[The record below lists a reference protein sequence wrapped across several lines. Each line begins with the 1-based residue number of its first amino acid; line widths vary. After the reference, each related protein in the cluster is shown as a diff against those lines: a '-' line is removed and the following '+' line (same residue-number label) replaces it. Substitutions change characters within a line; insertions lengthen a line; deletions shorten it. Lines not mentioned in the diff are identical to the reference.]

1 LILPLFLSCIRKNKQ
16 MKIAL
21 LIIDAQKSAVIK
33 PEIAQNIEKL
43 QYSYDVVYVSK
54 YTNTGSPILRILD
67 WSGYDDE
74 TLIFKPKENAVI
86 FTKTGYSSYL
96 PEMKNFDEI
105 HICGFDTEA
114 CVYKTAM
121 DLIENNIRPIVLKD
135 YCYSSDDAMHTMG
148 LKILEKNIG
157 IRNIK

>member
-1 LILPLFLSCIRKNKQ
+1 
-16 MKIAL
+16 MKTAL
-21 LIIDAQKSAVIK
+21 LIIDVQKSAVIK
-33 PEIAQNIEKL
+33 PEIAQNIERL
-43 QYSYDVVYVSK
+43 QYDYDVVYVSK
-54 YTNTGSPILRILD
+54 YTNTGSPLLKLLD

-74 TLIFKPKENAVI
+74 TLVFTPKENAVT

-105 HICGFDTEA
+105 HITGFDTEA

-121 DLIENNIRPIVLKD
+121 DLIEHNIRPVVLKD
-135 YCYSSDDAMHTMG
+135 YCFSSDEEMHDMG

-157 IRNIK
+157 ERNIR

>member
-1 LILPLFLSCIRKNKQ
+1 
-16 MKIAL
+16 MKKAL
-21 LIIDAQKSAVIK
+21 LIIDAQESAVFK
-33 PEIAQNIEKL
+33 PEIAENIEKL
-43 QYSYDVVYVSK
+43 QYEYDTVYVSK
-54 YTNTGSPILRILD
+54 YTNTGSPLLELLD

-74 TLIFKPKENAVI
+74 TLAFAPKKDAVI
-86 FTKTGYSSYL
+86 FTKTGYSAYL

-121 DLIENNIRPIVLKD
+121 DLIELNIRPIVLKD
-135 YCYSSDDAMHTMG
+135 YCFSTDEEMHQMG

-157 IRNIK
+157 ARNLR